1 MPVGVAMLACT
12 ETITLV
18 QQEEGVESDTY
29 RCTVID
35 GVSWY
40 DRAKAVLQEHGLTA
54 MRETKIRIP
63 ESVLPPGVFP
73 QEGNFIVRGEV
84 SEITQITGL
93 ADYVSIRVM
102 AVGDNRRGRLPHVL
116 VIGQ

>member
-1 MPVGVAMLACT
+1 MLVCT

-35 GVSWY
+35 GASWY
-40 DRAKAVLQEHGLTA
+40 DRAKVVLQEHGLTA
-54 MRETKIRIP
+54 LRETKIRIP
-63 ESVLPPGVFP
+63 EQVLPPGVFP
-73 QEGNFIVRGEV
+73 QEGDFVVRGAT
-84 SEITQITGL
+84 SEITQIVEL
-93 ADYVSIRVM
+93 ADYEAIRVM
-102 AVGDNRRGRLPHVL
+102 AVGDNRRGRLSHVL